1 MTKYNCIISRIK
13 VYFYKAKIILKNKSL
28 CLALKK
34 DRHSSGMRL
43 LLANGEI
50 LRDLLEQDGIN
61 QKQLAAALNLAP
73 STPSNCIRGLREPD
87 FSTLMT
93 PINPVKI

>member
-13 VYFYKAKIILKNKSL
+13 VYFYKAKII
-28 CLALKK
+28 
-34 DRHSSGMRL
+34 
-43 LLANGEI
+43 EI